1 MLRKTVLVR
10 ALSIAF
16 SAAAIAAAYQAPAMA
31 QSNAAGSVFGTVTN
45 PAGSSVQLRNA
56 ETGLK
61 RSIAVDASGRFQ
73 ATALP
78 IGHYVVELT
87 RDGKVASTTE
97 VDVVAG
103 QGADASFAT
112 LQSVQVT
119 ARRSRIDV
127 SNTNNGAVF
136 TAKELA
142 RLPIASN
149 LTAIALLAPNTT
161 RADSA
166 FLGTASFG
174 GGGASENAFYV
185 NGFPITNP
193 LTQLGSMQLPF
204 GAIAQASVIT
214 GGFGAEFGRSIGGVM
229 SMTTKSGTNNWETG
243 GTYSITPD
251 KLRSKTSNIYYPKTG
266 YAANMATPTRTGT
279 DGLLHFRRD
288 NRYENV
294 EQFGAYLGGP
304 IITDKLFMFVAADN
318 TVTRKGTVGA
328 STSGTSVERDG
339 WNQNRNVATRYTA
352 KFDWNLTDAHRLE
365 LTMLGDDQTEKR
377 QTYGYELN
385 GTQGMDAATLK
396 AYKLTQPYK
405 DALARLDG
413 TRNETLYSELSTR
426 NPPGSTGA
434 QVMALKYT
442 GNLTDDLTLTSMYG
456 VLKGK
461 RGITYTGMGTNLPPT
476 IFVPGVVS
484 RVPALDAQGLYKNYN
499 KFPGNQPALGEDQ
512 TKSFRLDLEYKLG
525 KHTLRAGMDS
535 NKLEVAN
542 AGVETSG
549 GAQWS
554 YLNVGQG
561 LQTTPQPLSGGRD
574 AIIANYGG
582 YGVDGFYAQK
592 FYFKTITGAKSSQ
605 NAQYLEDRFQVSKNL
620 LITAGIRNEGYTN
633 SNGDGEKFIDMK
645 NQTAPRLSASW
656 DVKGDATLKVYGS
669 AGRYYLQLP
678 TSVAARASSRSTYL
692 QQDFT
697 YTGIDAAT
705 GAPTGLNPINTPYSA
720 AGEYGNR
727 KDQRAVVSKNLK
739 PNYQDELTLG
749 FEKAYNPDI
758 NFGAKVTLREL
769 GAGIDDTC
777 DTRRSFVR
785 ARELGIEV
793 HSRDFM
799 NCYIFNPGDPATV
812 WLNSHDAN
820 GIPFA
825 GPNDQYTTF
834 TAAELGYPKAER
846 SYRALDMFLEHPLRG
861 GWYGKLNYTLSRSYG
876 NMEGQTRSDT
886 QQSDVGTSA
895 AWDFPEFLRD
905 SVGLLPND
913 RKHQI
918 KAYGF
923 YEISPQFSIAANLV
937 MQSGRPKSCM
947 GTNVDAERGRTDP
960 YGAEF
965 GGPGYGPEY
974 FYCSGKPVPR
984 GSLGR
989 MPWEEQLDLS
999 FSYTPAA
1006 AKDLLFKIDAFNVLN
1021 TQHSVTRRE
1030 INSDSGG
1037 VRVLSNYGEDLSVQT
1052 SRTIRLTVEFNHKF

>member
-1 MLRKTVLVR
+1 MFRKTVLVR

-16 SAAAIAAAYQAPAMA
+16 SVAAMSVAYQAPVMA
-31 QSNAAGSVFGTVTN
+31 QSNAAGSVFGTVSN
-45 PAGSSVQLRNA
+45 PAGASVQLHNV

-61 RSIAVDASGRFQ
+61 RSVAVDASGRFQ

-78 IGHYVVELT
+78 LGHYVVELM
-87 RDGKVASTTE
+87 RDGKVAGTNE
-97 VDVVAG
+97 VDVIAG
-103 QGADASFAT
+103 QGADASFAAV
-112 LQSVQVT
+112 QAVQVT
-119 ARRSRIDV
+119 GHRSRIDV

-142 RLPIASN
+142 KLPLSTN

-161 RADSA
+161 RADA
-166 FLGTASFG
+166 TFGGASMG

-229 SMTTKSGTNNWETG
+229 SMTTKSGTNHWEMG
-243 GTYSITPD
+243 GTYSIMPD
-251 KLRSKTSNIYYPKTG
+251 QLRSKSNNIYYAKTG
-266 YAANMATPTRTGT
+266 YPANMATATKTGT
-279 DGLLHFRRD
+279 DGLLHFRND
-288 NRYENV
+288 NRYSNV

-304 IITDKLFMFVAADN
+304 IITDKLFMFLAADE
-318 TVTRKGTVGA
+318 TVTRTGNVNA

-339 WNQNRNVATRYTA
+339 WSQRRNVATRYVA

-365 LTMLGDDQTEKR
+365 LTMLGDDQSQKQ

-385 GTQGMDAATLK
+385 GTQGMDADTLK
-396 AYKLTQPYK
+396 KYKLTQPYK

-413 TRNETLYSELSTR
+413 TPNDALYSELSTR
-426 NPPGSTGA
+426 NPGSSGA
-434 QVMALKYT
+434 QVSALKYT

-456 VLKGK
+456 VLKAP
-461 RGITYTGMGTNLPPT
+461 RGVTYTGMGSNLPPSIT
-476 IFVPGVVS
+476 VPGVVA

-499 KFPGNQPALGEDQ
+499 KFPGSLSVPGEDQ
-512 TKSFRLDLEYKLG
+512 VKSFRLDLEYKLDS
-525 KHTLRAGMDS
+525 HTLRAGMDS
-535 NKLEVAN
+535 NKLSAAN

-554 YLNVGQG
+554 FLNVAKG
-561 LQTTPQPLSGGRD
+561 LQTTPQTLSGGRD

-582 YGVDGFYAQK
+582 YGVDGYYAQK
-592 FYFKTITGAKSSQ
+592 FYFKTVTGAQSSQ
-605 NAQYLEDRFQVSKNL
+605 TAQYVEDRYQVTKNL

-633 SNGDGEKFIDMK
+633 TNGDGEKFIDMK
-645 NQTAPRLSASW
+645 NQTAPRVSAAW
-656 DVKGDATLKVYGS
+656 DVNGDATFKVFGS

-678 TSVAARASSRSTYL
+678 TQVAARASSRSTYL

-697 YTGIDAAT
+697 YTGIDPNT
-705 GAPTGLNPINTPYSA
+705 GAPTGLNPINTPYSSG
-720 AGEYGNR
+720 GEYGNR
-727 KDQRAVVSKNLK
+727 KDQRAVVAKNLK

-758 NFGAKVTLREL
+758 NFGAKVTLRKL

-777 DTRRSFVR
+777 DTRRSYVR
-785 ARELGIEV
+785 AEQLGIEV

-799 NCYIFNPGDPATV
+799 NCYIFNPGEPATV

-820 GIPFA
+820 GVPFA
-825 GPNDQYTTF
+825 GPHDQYTTF
-834 TAAELGYPKAER
+834 TAAELGFPKAER
-846 SYRALDMFLEHPLRG
+846 TYRALDMFLEHPLRG

-886 QQSDVGTSA
+886 QQQDVGTSA
-895 AWDFPEFLRD
+895 AWDFPEFLKD

-923 YEISPQFSIAANLV
+923 YEISPELSIAANLL
-937 MQSGRPKSCM
+937 MQSGRPKSCI
-947 GTNVDAERGRTDP
+947 GTNADADRGLTDP
-960 YGAEF
+960 YGARF

-974 FYCSGKPVPR
+974 FFCSGKPVPR
-984 GSLGR
+984 GSLGN
-989 MPWEEQLDLS
+989 MPWEKNLDLS

-1006 AKDLLFKIDAFNVLN
+1006 VKDLLFKIDVFNVLN
-1021 TQHSVTRRE
+1021 AQKAIARQE
-1030 INSDSGG
+1030 INSNSGG
-1037 VRVLSNYGEDLSVQT
+1037 VIVLANYGEDRTLQT
-1052 SRTIRLTVEFNHKF
+1052 SRTIKLTVEFNHKF